1 MLRPQAQR
9 LMRWPALVLASLL
22 TLTVASLESGCA
34 FRPHG
39 VASSAPL
46 YQQLGGVDN
55 ITRFSSKTLDRVSQD
70 PRSKR
75 TFDGI
80 KMPYLKASVS
90 AYICKLAD
98 GPCVYEG
105 QDMKKSHADLNLAGS
120 EFELMVTILREE
132 LDAAGVPT
140 AAKNE
145 LLRRLAPSKRDI
157 VTH

>member
-1 MLRPQAQR
+1 
-9 LMRWPALVLASLL
+9 MRWPALALASLL
-22 TLTVASLESGCA
+22 TLTLASLESGCA
-34 FRPHG
+34 SGPLG
-39 VASSAPL
+39 MASSAPL

-55 ITRFSSKTLDRVSQD
+55 ITRFSDRTMDRVAQD
-70 PRSKR
+70 PRTRR
-75 TFDGI
+75 TFEGV

-90 AYICKLAD
+90 AYICKVAD

-105 QDMKKSHADLNLAGS
+105 QDMKKSHADLKLGGS
-120 EFELMVTILREE
+120 EFELMVTVLREE

>member
-1 MLRPQAQR
+1 MLRQPPQK

-22 TLTVASLESGCA
+22 TVTVVTLETGCA
-34 FRPHG
+34 SGPLA
-39 VASSAPL
+39 ASTAPL

-55 ITRFSSKTLDRVSQD
+55 ITRFSGKTLDRVSQD
-70 PRSKR
+70 PRSSR
-75 TFDGI
+75 TFQGI
-80 KMPYLKASVS
+80 KMPYLKASVA
-90 AYICKLAD
+90 AYICKVAD

-120 EFELMVTILREE
+120 EFELMVSVLREE
-132 LDAAGVPT
+132 MDATGVPT

-145 LLRRLAPSKRDI
+145 LLRRLAPSKRDM

>member
-1 MLRPQAQR
+1 
-9 LMRWPALVLASLL
+9 MRWPALVLASLL

-34 FRPHG
+34 SRAADA
-39 VASSAPL
+39 ASSAPL

-55 ITRFSSKTLDRVSQD
+55 ITRFSGKTLDRVAQD
-70 PRSKR
+70 PRSSR
-75 TFDGI
+75 TFQGV
-80 KMPYLKASVS
+80 KMSYLKASVS
-90 AYICKLAD
+90 AYICKVAG

-105 QDMKKSHADLNLAGS
+105 QDMKKSHADLHLGGS
-120 EFELMVTILREE
+120 EFELMVTVLREE

-157 VTH
+157 VTR